1 MSNQIQNPNVKM
13 FSKMISYLVS
23 ERKLG
28 IFSKIKS
35 KIPDFEPDV
44 PLLAGGKIAVLGRSL
59 FILFPFCIFTSV
71 GCV

>member
-28 IFSKIKS
+28 IFSKIKEGENYNH
-35 KIPDFEPDV
+35 P
-44 PLLAGGKIAVLGRSL
+44 A
-59 FILFPFCIFTSV
+59 
-71 GCV
+71 